1 MQVSVDKLS
10 KSFGKRLLFENLS
23 HEFVPNEVNVIL
35 GESGSGKTTLLN
47 IIGLFE
53 CADSGTVN
61 YDGSPASGLSKTRT
75 RKLIRSHV
83 AYIYQDIRIF
93 EELTVH
99 ENLKLALKF
108 SSIPRKEHES
118 IIDAILNR
126 VGLDGFQPRTSKELS
141 GGEKQRV
148 AIARALI
155 SGKKL
160 ILADEPTG
168 ALDEENS
175 RSVIRLIQDINQ
187 SERCTILMVTHSML
201 VAGEFAH
208 RFWLRGGKLL
218 QESDNL

>member
-1 MQVSVDKLS
+1 M
-10 KSFGKRLLFENLS
+10 
-23 HEFVPNEVNVIL
+23 
-35 GESGSGKTTLLN
+35 
-47 IIGLFE
+47 
-53 CADSGTVN
+53 
-61 YDGSPASGLSKTRT
+61 
-75 RKLIRSHV
+75 
-83 AYIYQDIRIF
+83 
-93 EELTVH
+93 
-99 ENLKLALKF
+99 KF

-218 QESDNL
+218 QESDDL

>member
-1 MQVSVDKLS
+1 MRVSVDGLS
-10 KSFGKRLLFENLS
+10 KSFGNRMLFEDLGQ
-23 HEFVPNEVNVIL
+23 EFFPNEVNVIL

-53 CADSGTVN
+53 PADSGIVS
-61 YDGSPASGLSKTRT
+61 YDGSQVSGLSKSRT

-93 EELTVH
+93 ED
-99 ENLKLALKF
+99 LKLALRF
-108 SSIPRKEHES
+108 SSVPKSNHES
-118 IIDAILNR
+118 IIDSILTR
-126 VGLDGFQPRTSKELS
+126 VGLDGFQPRISKELS

-175 RSVIRLIQDINQ
+175 RSVIRLIRDINER
-187 SERCTILMVTHSML
+187 ERCTILMVTHSML
-201 VAGEFAH
+201 VASEFEH
-208 RFWLRGGKLL
+208 RFWLRSGRLHYG
-218 QESDNL
+218 SDEQ

>member
-53 CADSGTVN
+53 CADSGTVK
-61 YDGSPASGLSKTRT
+61 YDGSPRLRTVQDADQKTDPITCGLYLPGYPNLRGSHSR
-75 RKLIRSHV
+75 RKS
-83 AYIYQDIRIF
+83 QTGF
-93 EELTVH
+93 EVLLDPE
-99 ENLKLALKF
+99 KA
-108 SSIPRKEHES
+108 HES
-118 IIDAILNR
+118 IIDSMLKR

-175 RSVIRLIQDINQ
+175 RSVIHLIQDINK

-208 RFWLRGGKLL
+208 RFC
-218 QESDNL
+218 